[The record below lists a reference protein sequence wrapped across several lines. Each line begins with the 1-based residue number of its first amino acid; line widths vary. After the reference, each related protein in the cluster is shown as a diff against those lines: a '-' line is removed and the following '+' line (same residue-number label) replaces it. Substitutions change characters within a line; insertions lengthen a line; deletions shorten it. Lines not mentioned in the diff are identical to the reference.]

1 MSELP
6 RRDPLRTLIRILVYA
21 VFCYTVLLIVASAL
35 WGLDLPFITAVG
47 ASLTAAVLGN
57 LLGMRIYE
65 QLSLWD
71 IGLWWNARSGRNLRI
86 GLAGGAGAACLV
98 LGPALVFGAAR
109 FQAVSGGW
117 PLPRSIVYVILML
130 ALGSAA
136 EELLFHGYAFQVLLQ
151 DWGAYAAVL
160 PIAVVFALMHTNN
173 PAASPLG
180 LINTAAFGAVFGY
193 AFLRSRDLWLPIG
206 LHFGWNVTLPFF
218 GVNVSGLK
226 IGLTGYQMEWSAGT
240 LWSGGDYGPE
250 GSVLTSAVILAMLAY
265 LWRAPVRRQA
275 SRLLDSPAEDSVC
288 APEPPQ
294 SQS

>member
-1 MSELP
+1 MP
-6 RRDPLRTLIRILVYA
+6 RRDPLRTLIRTVVYS

-35 WGLDLPFITAVG
+35 WGLDLPFVTAVA
-47 ASLTAAVLGN
+47 ASLTAALLGN

-65 QLSLWD
+65 QLSFRD
-71 IGLWWNARSGRNLRI
+71 IGLWWNARSRHNLRI
-86 GLAGGAGAACLV
+86 GLVGGAGAAFLV
-98 LGPALVFGAAR
+98 LGPAILFGTAR
-109 FQAVSGGW
+109 FQAASGGW
-117 PLPRSIVYVILML
+117 PPARSVLYVIAML

-136 EELLFHGYAFQVLLQ
+136 EEILFHGYAFQVLLH
-151 DWGAYAAVL
+151 DWGPFAAVAS
-160 PIAVVFALMHTNN
+160 IAVVFAVMHTNN

-206 LHFGWNVTLPFF
+206 LHFGWNVTLPLF

-226 IGLTGYQMEWSAGT
+226 IGLTGYRMEWSAGT

-250 GSVLTSAVILAMLAY
+250 GSALTSAVMLALLAY
-265 LWRAPVRRQA
+265 LLRAPVRRQP
-275 SRLLDSPAEDSVC
+275 SRLLDPPAEDSTCVP
-288 APEPPQ
+288 APPP